1 MKAIEIFVENWN
13 GGLSSP
19 QTTFSKDLFSIGT
32 DHSDHSKKSTLGL
45 LLKLT
50 HVLEAWP
57 DIKDLTIF
65 TTLYFL
71 HNLLMDPISSLAYYI
86 LH

>member
-32 DHSDHSKKSTLGL
+32 DQIDHSKNSTLML
-45 LLKLT
+45 PLNLT
-50 HVLEAWP
+50 HVLEAYR
-57 DIKDLTIF
+57 DIKDLT
-65 TTLYFL
+65 
-71 HNLLMDPISSLAYYI
+71 
-86 LH
+86 

>member
-1 MKAIEIFVENWN
+1 MKAIEIFVENWSVD
-13 GGLSSP
+13 LSSP

-32 DHSDHSKKSTLGL
+32 DHSGRCKKSTLML
-45 LLKLT
+45 PLNFT
-50 HVLEAWP
+50 HVLEAYH

-71 HNLLMDPISSLAYYI
+71 HNLLMDPIS
-86 LH
+86 